1 MLETS
6 KDPKGCAS
14 DFYQL
19 TDLARPIAEEHHHHH
34 EHTLLT
40 YEQVASQF
48 SAEEQ
53 KIISGFDCF

>member
-1 MLETS
+1 MI
-6 KDPKGCAS
+6 
-14 DFYQL
+14 FYQL

-34 EHTLLT
+34 EHTLST

-53 KIISGFDCF
+53 QIIQRFLTALVGEIK